1 MISLLVSDYAQL
13 LIRCFIYTSDTA
25 RLINLDNRFKAG
37 SVSECLGSSIHARCG
52 GLVDFAC
59 TWSSEGWLE
68 QGCRCVELRGFSA
81 SSVGIGWLAT

>member
-25 RLINLDNRFKAG
+25 RLINLDNYAEQWY
-37 SVSECLGSSIHARCG
+37 VSERLGSFAHACCG
-52 GLVDFAC
+52 GLVDFAW

-81 SSVGIGWLAT
+81 SSIGIGWLVT